1 MSVNWLAV
9 IVVAIVRF
17 AIGAGWYTA
26 LFGKR
31 WRELQGVPANAA
43 PSGMGQA
50 LVAGFVTD
58 LIMAFVL
65 ALFVGWYGA
74 VDLWGGLV
82 VGFLAWLGFVATV
95 MAGSIFYE
103 RKPGE
108 LVAINLGYQL
118 VTMLIMGAI
127 LGLWH

>member
-1 MSVNWLAV
+1 
-9 IVVAIVRF
+9 
-17 AIGAGWYTA
+17 
-26 LFGKR
+26 
-31 WRELQGVPANAA
+31 
-43 PSGMGQA
+43 MGQA

>member
-1 MSVNWLAV
+1 MQVNWIAV
-9 IVVAIVRF
+9 IVAAVVRF
-17 AIGAGWYTA
+17 GIGAAWYTA

-31 WRELQGVPANAA
+31 WRELQGVPENAA
-43 PSGMGQA
+43 ATGMGQA
-50 LVAGFVTD
+50 LAAGFVAD
-58 LIMAFVL
+58 LVMAFVL

-95 MAGSIFYE
+95 MAGTIFYE
-103 RKPGE
+103 KKSPE
-108 LVAINLGYQL
+108 LIAINLGYQL
-118 VTMLIMGAI
+118 ISMLVMGAI